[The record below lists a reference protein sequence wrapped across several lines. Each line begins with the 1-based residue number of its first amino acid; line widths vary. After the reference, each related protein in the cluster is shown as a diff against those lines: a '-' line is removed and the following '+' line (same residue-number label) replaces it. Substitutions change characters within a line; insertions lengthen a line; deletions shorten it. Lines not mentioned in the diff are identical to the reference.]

1 MKPHYKIIIVAE
13 NANDLNAK
21 AQELAREFKS
31 NSTTKAF
38 KRMEDAEDTVKETKS
53 EDVVFPVYGSGDSVA
68 VIHPPQAIPNEQS
81 EDEAEV
87 ATTHSTGDHQDTDS
101 RGIKWDAR
109 IHLSNKKQK
118 ADGTWMYKR
127 NLDENLKVKVEA
139 ELLSGVLNTPPAPL
153 ANVTITPPVVPQTDV
168 HPAVAARNARLTA
181 VPSAPAQPVAAAM
194 PAPNFTQHPNET
206 GYNFESFKQNLPA
219 IIAGLLRK
227 NIQGFDQ
234 GYIQALADHFGVA
247 NLWEVVKMDQHCH
260 VLFEEFKR
268 QGFVKGI

>member
-13 NANDLNAK
+13 NATDLKAK
-21 AQELAREFKS
+21 AQELAQEFKS
-31 NSTTKAF
+31 TSACEEKFDAIPETPKTFNSL
-38 KRMEDAEDTVKETKS
+38 KES
-53 EDVVFPVYGSGDSVA
+53 IREVNQQVNQVVA
-68 VIHPPQAIPNEQS
+68 NAQAIAEAQVE
-81 EDEAEV
+81 EDDSLVSIA
-87 ATTHSTGDHQDTDS
+87 AASGDTDS

-139 ELLSGVLNTPPAPL
+139 ELLSGLVNTPPAPL
-153 ANVTITPPVVPQTDV
+153 TNVTITPPVVPQTDV

-181 VPSAPAQPVAAAM
+181 VPSTPAQPVAAAM